1 MFIKWADAKKSF
13 FLQWPPPLFSLNQ
26 HTPFYNVILPLLVTF
41 FALGHVP
48 PAQNK
53 NVALSLATFQQQ
65 FPPFFRMQH
74 HVCSELSQVQYHL
87 LIMEAIFWNLIPISF
102 NKCALLGCLEFFHFI
117 NYLKNVTNLRWHLR
131 KVQKENT
138 SLKIEWENKKRN
150 NFSY

>member
-1 MFIKWADAKKSF
+1 MPKSLSFCNDLHLSFLPTSIHHFIMSF
-13 FLQWPPPLFSLNQ
+13 CHYLSL
-26 HTPFYNVILPLLVTF
+26 F

-65 FPPFFRMQH
+65 FPLFFRMQH

-87 LIMEAIFWNLIPISF
+87 LIMETIFWNLIPISF

-138 SLKIEWENKKRN
+138 SLKIEWENQKRN
-150 NFSY
+150 NFAY